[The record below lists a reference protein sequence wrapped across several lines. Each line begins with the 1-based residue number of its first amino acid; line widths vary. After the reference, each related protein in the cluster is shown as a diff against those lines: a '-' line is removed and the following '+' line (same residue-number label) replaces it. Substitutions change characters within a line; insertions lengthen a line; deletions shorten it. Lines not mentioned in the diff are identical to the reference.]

1 MTNSARHQSWIS
13 GLCWRMAIAAL
24 ASTAAFAPVIV
35 AARLVA
41 ATHGGVIL
49 DKAGNLY
56 GTTTDGG
63 NNSGTVFKI
72 SKSGKQTI
80 LYKFPTSWQVGHP
93 YAGLIQDEAE
103 DLYGTASGQNPDVD
117 CCGTVFKLT
126 R

>member
-1 MTNSARHQSWIS
+1 MLADGNRGAGVNGGVRPGDRRSAAGGSY
-13 GLCWRMAIAAL
+13 
-24 ASTAAFAPVIV
+24 P
-35 AARLVA
+35 
-41 ATHGGVIL
+41 HGGVIL

-93 YAGLIQDEAE
+93 YAGLIQDEAGN
-103 DLYGTASGQNPDVD
+103 LYGTASGQNPDVD